1 MRVDGP
7 RAFTGGVDDGERAL
21 LAGAPEVGCVAGAW
35 GWNDMWQNAVGHA
48 MGRDEASVAHV
59 SGCRRWGAAILAVL
73 TR

>member
-1 MRVDGP
+1 
-7 RAFTGGVDDGERAL
+7 
-21 LAGAPEVGCVAGAW
+21 
-35 GWNDMWQNAVGHA
+35 MWQNAVGHA